1 MGQVRIRPNWS
12 PLLTDIS
19 DEITRQTGPDAG
31 SEPGLT
37 LECFPMRRDP
47 PRLVP
52 GRPERDWMDDFA
64 GRHPYRCLPLTMANT
79 TGWEL
84 LCPFGFEA
92 EWDGRMGADSIT
104 FRPDPDA
111 TLFDH
116 FAASHFTEGVLTFH
130 TGWLFRT
137 PPGWALRASG
147 VPNRFKHGIGALEGL
162 TETDWLPYPF
172 TMNWRFTAPGVVR
185 FEKDEPFCFLQPV
198 EHRRI
203 EAFRPIRASMD
214 EDADLALQ
222 YRKWMEV
229 RTDFNTRMAN
239 GDPETIKQAWQR
251 FYFRGEFPDRI
262 AEAPPEHVNKRRLAA
277 LPDAP
282 PPEPAPPTRAHVGFR
297 TWSAVPKT

>member
-1 MGQVRIRPNWS
+1 M
-12 PLLTDIS
+12 TDIT
-19 DEITRQTGPDAG
+19 DDIPIKAAPDAG
-31 SEPGLT
+31 SEPGLI
-37 LECFPMRRDP
+37 LECYPMRSDP

-64 GRHPYRCLPLTMANT
+64 NRHPYRCLPLTMANT

-92 EWDGRMGADSIT
+92 EWDGRTGADSIR
-104 FRPDPDA
+104 FRPDADA

-198 EHRRI
+198 PHSRI
-203 EAFRPIRASMD
+203 EAFRPVRAAMD
-214 EDADLALQ
+214 ADSDLALQ
-222 YRKWMEV
+222 YRKWTEV
-229 RTDFNTRMAN
+229 RTDFNTRICN

-251 FYFRGEFPDRI
+251 FYFRGEFPDHI
-262 AEAPPEHVNKRRLAA
+262 AEAPSEHVNKRRLAP

-282 PPEPAPPTRAHVGFR
+282 PTEPAPPARAHVGFR

>member
-1 MGQVRIRPNWS
+1 
-12 PLLTDIS
+12 LTDT
-19 DEITRQTGPDAG
+19 DPDILQPATV
-31 SEPGLT
+31 EDAGLT
-37 LECFPMRRDP
+37 LECFPMRSDP

-52 GRPERDWMDDFA
+52 GRPDRDWMDDFA

-104 FRPDPDA
+104 FRPDADA
-111 TLFDH
+111 VHFDH

-147 VPNRFKHGIGALEGL
+147 VPNRFKHGIAGLEGL

-172 TMNWRFTAPGVVR
+172 TMNWRFTAPGAVR

-198 EHRRI
+198 EHRRV

-214 EDADLALQ
+214 ADADLALQ
-222 YRKWMEV
+222 YRKWTEV
-229 RTDFNTRMAN
+229 RTDFNTRMAQ
-239 GDPETIKQAWQR
+239 GDPETVKQAWQR

-262 AEAPPEHVNKRRLAA
+262 AEAPVEHVNKRRMAP
-277 LPDAP
+277 LPDL
-282 PPEPAPPTRAHVGFR
+282 PPEQQAPSRAHVGFR
-297 TWSAVPKT
+297 TWSAQISKP

>member
-1 MGQVRIRPNWS
+1 M
-12 PLLTDIS
+12 TDHI
-19 DEITRQTGPDAG
+19 DEITRQTPPDAG
-31 SEPGLT
+31 SEPDLT
-37 LECFPMRRDP
+37 LECYPMRRDP
-47 PRLVP
+47 QRLVP
-52 GRPERDWMDDFA
+52 GRSERDWMDDFA

-92 EWDGRMGADSIT
+92 EWDGRMGADSIR
-104 FRPDPDA
+104 FQPDA
-111 TLFDH
+111 DAEFFDH
-116 FAASHFTEGVLTFH
+116 FAASHFTEGVVTFH

-185 FEKDEPFCFLQPV
+185 FKKDEPFCFIQPV

-203 EAFRPIRASMD
+203 AAFRPVRASMD

-251 FYFRGEFPDRI
+251 FCFRGEFPDQV
-262 AEAPPEHVNKRRLAA
+262 AQAPAAHVNKRRLSP
-277 LPDAP
+277 LLDS
-282 PPEPAPPTRAHVGFR
+282 PPTEPGPPAMAHIGFR
-297 TWSAVPKT
+297 TWSAVPKPR